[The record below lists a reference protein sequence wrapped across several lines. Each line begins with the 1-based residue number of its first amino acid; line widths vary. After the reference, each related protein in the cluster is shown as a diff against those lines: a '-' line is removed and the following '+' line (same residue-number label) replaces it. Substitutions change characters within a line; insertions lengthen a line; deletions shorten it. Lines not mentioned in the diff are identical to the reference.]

1 MVNKPDGYV
10 LYTLCPAKSFNI
22 PFFCAAEANMLS
34 LESPAGV
41 GFSYSAKQ
49 SFYDLVNDTIT
60 GHYVPQLAYLISQSG
75 LKFNL
80 KGIAVGNALLEFNT
94 DFNSEGNYYWA
105 HGLISDAT
113 YELINST

>member
-1 MVNKPDGYV
+1 LTAKDLTIGSQVMVNKLDGYV

-60 GHYVPQLAYLISQSG
+60 GTNFLFQLLGCLIC
-75 LKFNL
+75 
-80 KGIAVGNALLEFNT
+80 
-94 DFNSEGNYYWA
+94 
-105 HGLISDAT
+105 
-113 YELINST
+113 